1 MFMKKI
7 FLLILL
13 LWSLFL
19 PLQSQLRL
27 QLLTQQEQL
36 EVAQMLG
43 KTVFAEDKLQVYDLH
58 DNLIF
63 EAELCNDVAMIIDAE
78 NKNVTLKL
86 CDTTEIKYGVDD
98 STAVENIF
106 VYEDIPVG
114 SIIRVYTTNG
124 ALIKQ
129 TIFSEQT
136 PLLIDYLPAGTYIM
150 QINNTIFKVLK

>member
-1 MFMKKI
+1 MKKI

-78 NKNVTLKL
+78 NKNVMLKL
-86 CDTTEIKYGVDD
+86 CDTTEIKYGVD

-136 PLLIDYLPAGTYIM
+136 PLLTDYLPAGTYIM

>member
-78 NKNVTLKL
+78 NKNVMLKL
-86 CDTTEIKYGVDD
+86 CDTTEIKYGVD

-136 PLLIDYLPAGTYIM
+136 PLLTDYLPAGTYIM